1 MGRHSVP
8 DGSPTPGQGASAPY
22 ERFTGETPNDS
33 IETMII
39 PAVTTF
45 EEPELPAEEPAP
57 LPRRRQPVGPAIR
70 NYVGVIAIL
79 IWGLAPFY
87 WMVITAFRDSAY
99 TFDTTPWPTH
109 VTLDNFRDA
118 LSTDTGNN
126 FLAAIRNSMIIGAAT
141 TAVALLLGIFTAYAL
156 ARIDFRGK
164 FIVVGII
171 LGASMF
177 PTVALVTPLF
187 QLFSDLG
194 WIGQYQA
201 LIIPNISFV
210 LPLTVY
216 TLTSF
221 LTDLPWELEEAARID
236 GASKGQAFRMV
247 LLPLA
252 APALFTT
259 AILAFIASWNE
270 YLLASL
276 LSTDRTEPVTVAI
289 ALFEGPNAFTQP
301 YAAIMAAG
309 TLVTVPLVVM
319 VLIFQ
324 RRIVSGLTAGGVK
337 S

>member
-1 MGRHSVP
+1 MAHRIP
-8 DGSPTPGQGASAPY
+8 DVAQAPAPRVSAP
-22 ERFTGETPNDS
+22 
-33 IETMII
+33 
-39 PAVTTF
+39 V
-45 EEPELPAEEPAP
+45 PAP
-57 LPRRRQPVGPAIR
+57 GKSGLARLRGGRIYLGVAI
-70 NYVGVIAIL
+70 IL

-87 WMVITAFRDSAY
+87 WMVVTAFRDPDY

-109 VTLDNFRDA
+109 LTLENFRNA
-118 LSTDTGNN
+118 LSTSNGNN
-126 FLAAIRNSMIIGAAT
+126 FTRALFNSMIIGGAT
-141 TAVALLLGIFTAYAL
+141 TLIAVFVGICTAYAL

-164 FIVVGII
+164 YLVVGLV

-177 PTVALVTPLF
+177 PVVALVTPLF
-187 QLFSDLG
+187 QLFTNIG

-221 LTDLPWELEEAARID
+221 FSELPWELEEAARID
-236 GASKGQAFRMV
+236 GASRAQAFRMV
-247 LLPLA
+247 MLPLA

-259 AILAFIASWNE
+259 AILGFIAAANE

-276 LSTDRTEPVTVAI
+276 LSSDKTEPVTVAI
-289 ALFEGPNAFTQP
+289 ARFSGNDPHVVP
-301 YAAIMAAG
+301 YTAIMAAG

-319 VLIFQ
+319 VLLFQ
-324 RRIVSGLTAGGVK
+324 RRIISGLTAGGVK